1 MFDTDDL
8 EGPRIDRRT
17 ATKLL
22 AAGGMTGLAGCSG
35 GGDGGGGDG
44 GGGGAETESGGDES
58 TESDSGMDESS
69 GGTSGGSITAGWNID
84 EIEYTDPHYIDKGQE
99 IYLSS
104 NIYSGLVKIGS
115 DGAIVGDLANDWS
128 LPDSTTYV
136 FDLKEGA
143 TFHNGDPLDAEAVKA
158 SFERLMSLDD
168 SPHLGKVSSVES
180 ITAED
185 ETTLRISLSQTV
197 GPFISFLTRGPGRA
211 GTIVHAGEAEA
222 NPDEYNRM
230 PVGSGAFE
238 LTERETGEYL
248 QLEAHDG
255 YFGTDDDGN
264 SLPYLDSVRID
275 LIPEPSTMW
284 TAMRGGELEYSNNI
298 PPQNAGQAES
308 MGNLNIVGTNPGAW
322 FCIAPLCNDPA
333 EVEWQQ
339 YASGA
344 GEATDKWSDQDLP
357 TTDVRVRQAIAMAI
371 DREALIER
379 AFFGYAEPA
388 HSVFNPA
395 IAWLYEE
402 EPEPGQYYDPEA
414 AQELL
419 DEAGYTGE
427 PRMSLSLL
435 GAPSDERRMTV
446 VQEMLS
452 QVGIEV
458 ELNIQQE
465 SAYWDNLYRYE
476 NELVMYDGYVDID
489 PWMSLWKQLKTP
501 VESGSAGAWQA
512 NLYENTEFNELLEQD
527 LSTSDP
533 SARKDI
539 LRQAE
544 GLFLEDAAWA
554 MTTFPLIPK
563 ASVSNLTG
571 VGNQAGLSN
580 FHHATL
586 E

>member
-22 AAGGMTGLAGCSG
+22 AAGGLSGLAGCSG
-35 GGDGGGGDG
+35 GDGGGDG
-44 GGGGAETESGGDES
+44 TDSGDS
-58 TESDSGMDESS
+58 SDSSDSS
-69 GGTSGGSITAGWNID
+69 GSSGGSITAGWNID
-84 EIEYTDPHYIDKGQE
+84 QIEYLDPHYIDKGQE

-115 DGAIVGDLANDWS
+115 DGAIVGDLATDWS
-128 LPDSTTYV
+128 LPDSSTYV

-143 TFHNGDPLDAEAVKA
+143 TFHNGDPLDAAAVKA
-158 SFERLMSLDD
+158 SFERLMGLDD
-168 SPHLGKVSSVES
+168 SPHLGKVEAIDT

-185 ETTLRISLSQTV
+185 PTTLRISLSQTV

-211 GTIVHAGEAEA
+211 GTIVHAPSATS

-238 LTERETGEYL
+238 LTERESGEYL

-255 YFGTDDDGN
+255 YFETDGDGN
-264 SLPYLDSVRID
+264 ALPYLDSVRID

-284 TAMRGGELEYSNNI
+284 TAIRGGEIDYSISI

-308 MGNLNIVGTNPGAW
+308 MGNLNVTGTNPGAW
-322 FCIAPLCNDPA
+322 FCVAPLCNDPA
-333 EVEWQQ
+333 EVEWDQ
-339 YASGA
+339 YASGSA
-344 GEATDKWSDQDLP
+344 QATDKWADQDLP
-357 TTDVRVRQAIAMAI
+357 TTDKRVRQAIAMAI
-371 DREALIER
+371 DREALVQR

-395 IAWLYEE
+395 LAWLYEE
-402 EPEPGQYYDPEA
+402 EPDPGQYYDPEA
-414 AQELL
+414 ATQLL
-419 DEAGYTGE
+419 DDAGYTGD

-435 GAPSDERRMTV
+435 GTPGDERRMTV
-446 VQEMLS
+446 IQEMLS

-458 ELNIQQE
+458 TLNIQPS
-465 SAYWDNLYRYE
+465 SAYWDNLYQYE

-501 VESGSAGAWQA
+501 VENGSAGKWQA
-512 NLYENTEFNELLEQD
+512 NLYNNPEFNELLERD
-527 LSTSDP
+527 YGTSDQ
-533 SARKDI
+533 AKRKEL

-544 GLFLEDAAWA
+544 EIFVEDAPWA

-563 ASVSNLTG
+563 ASASNLTG

-580 FHHATL
+580 FHTARL

>member
-1 MFDTDDL
+1 MFDDADL

-22 AAGGMTGLAGCSG
+22 AAGGLSSLAGCSG
-35 GGDGGGGDG
+35 GGDSDGSDSGGGDSDAG
-44 GGGGAETESGGDES
+44 S
-58 TESDSGMDESS
+58 TESD
-69 GGTSGGSITAGWNID
+69 GGSSGGSISAGWNID
-84 EIEYTDPHYIDKGQE
+84 EIEYLDPHYVDKGQE
-99 IYLSS
+99 ISLHS
-104 NIYSGLVKIGS
+104 NIYSGLVKIGP
-115 DGAIVGDLANDWS
+115 DGGIVGDLAADWS
-128 LPDSTTYV
+128 LPDSSTYV
-136 FDLKEGA
+136 FDLHEGA

-158 SFERLMSLDD
+158 SMERLMSLDD
-168 SPHLGKVSSVES
+168 SPHLGKVQSVES
-180 ITAED
+180 VEAVD
-185 ETTLRISLSQTV
+185 ETTLRISLEETV
-197 GPFISFLTRGPGRA
+197 GPFISFMTRGPGRA
-211 GTIVHAGEAEA
+211 GTIVHAEEAEA

-238 LTERETGEYL
+238 LVERESGEYL
-248 QLEAHDG
+248 QLEAYDD

-264 SLPYLDSVRID
+264 ALPHLDSVRVD

-284 TAMRGGELEYSNNI
+284 TAMQGGEIHYSNNI
-298 PPQNAGQAES
+298 PAENAGQAES
-308 MGNLNIVGTNPGAW
+308 MGTLDVVGANPGAW

-344 GEATDKWSDQDLP
+344 GEPTDKWEGEDLP
-357 TTDVRVRQAIAMAI
+357 TTDVRVRRAISMAI

-379 AFFGYAEPA
+379 AHFGYAEPA
-388 HSVFNPA
+388 HSVFNPS

-402 EPEPGQYYDPEA
+402 EPDPGQYYDPEA

-435 GAPSDERRMTV
+435 GAPTDERRMTV
-446 VQEMLS
+446 VQEMLA

-458 ELNIQQE
+458 ELNVQQE

-489 PWMSLWKQLKTP
+489 PWMTMWKQLKTP

-512 NLYENTEFNELLEQD
+512 NLYNNPDFDELLEQD
-527 LSTSDP
+527 YATADP
-533 SARKDI
+533 DQRAEI
-539 LRQAE
+539 MRQAE
-544 GLFLEDAAWA
+544 EVFLEDAAWA
-554 MTTFPLIPK
+554 MTTFPLVPK
-563 ASVSNLTG
+563 ASVSGLSG
-571 VGNQAGLSN
+571 IGNQAGLSN
-580 FHHATL
+580 FHAAQL

>member
-1 MFDTDDL
+1 MFDKEDL

-22 AAGGMTGLAGCSG
+22 AAGGLTGLAGCSG
-35 GGDGGGGDG
+35 GGDAGGGG
-44 GGGGAETESGGDES
+44 TESGSES
-58 TESDSGMDESS
+58 SESSESS
-69 GGTSGGSITAGWNID
+69 GSGGSSGGSIAAGWNID
-84 EIEYTDPHYIDKGQE
+84 EIEYLDPHYIDKGQE

-104 NIYSGLVKIGS
+104 NIYSGLVKIGA
-115 DGAIVGDLANDWS
+115 DGSIVGDLANDWS
-128 LPDSTTYV
+128 LPDSSTYV

-185 ETTLRISLSQTV
+185 ATTLRISLSETV

-211 GTIVHAGEAEA
+211 GTIVHAPSATE
-222 NPDEYNRM
+222 NPDEYNQM

-238 LTERETGEYL
+238 LTERESGEYL

-255 YFGTDDDGN
+255 YFGTDGEGN
-264 SLPYLDSVRID
+264 ALPYLDSVRID

-284 TAMRGGELEYSNNI
+284 TAIRGGEIDYSISI
-298 PPQNAGQAES
+298 PAQNAGQAES
-308 MGNLNIVGTNPGAW
+308 MGNLNVVGTNPGAW

-333 EVEWQQ
+333 DVEFNQF
-339 YASGA
+339 ASGSA
-344 GEATDKWSDQDLP
+344 EATDKWSDEDLP
-357 TTDVRVRQAIAMAI
+357 TTDKRVRQAIAMAI

-395 IAWLYEE
+395 LAWLYEE
-402 EPEPGQYYDPEA
+402 EPDPGQYYDPEA
-414 AQELL
+414 AQQLL

-435 GAPSDERRMTV
+435 GTPSDERRMTV

-452 QVGIEV
+452 QIGIEV
-458 ELNIQQE
+458 QLNVQQS
-465 SAYWDNLYRYE
+465 SAYWDNLYQYE

-501 VESGSAGAWQA
+501 VESGSAGKWQA
-512 NLYENTEFNELLEQD
+512 NLYSNPEFNSLLEQD
-527 LSTSDP
+527 YGTSDQ
-533 SARKDI
+533 AQRKEI

-544 GLFLEDAAWA
+544 EIFIEDTPWA

-563 ASVSNLTG
+563 ASSSELTG

-580 FHHATL
+580 FHTARL
-586 E
+586 G

>member
-1 MFDTDDL
+1 MFDKSDL

-22 AAGGMTGLAGCSG
+22 AAGGLSGLAGCSG
-35 GGDGGGGDG
+35 GSDSGSSDSGGGDSDSS
-44 GGGGAETESGGDES
+44 ETESS
-58 TESDSGMDESS
+58 SDSGSSSGSS
-69 GGTSGGSITAGWNID
+69 GGSVTAGWNID
-84 EIEYTDPHYIDKGQE
+84 EIEYLDPHYIDKGQE

-104 NIYSGLVKIGS
+104 NIYSGLVKIGA
-115 DGAIVGDLANDWS
+115 DGAIVGDLANDWT
-128 LPDSTTYV
+128 LPDSSTYV

-185 ETTLRISLSQTV
+185 ATTLRISLSETV

-211 GTIVHAGEAEA
+211 GTIVHAEAAEA

-238 LTERETGEYL
+238 LTERESGEYL

-255 YFGTDDDGN
+255 YFGTDEDGN
-264 SLPYLDSVRID
+264 SLPYLDSLRVD

-284 TAMRGGELEYSNNI
+284 TAIRGGEIDYSISI
-298 PPQNAGQAES
+298 PAQNAGQAES
-308 MGNLNIVGTNPGAW
+308 MSNLNVVGTNPGAW

-344 GEATDKWSDQDLP
+344 GEATSKWDGEDLP

-402 EPEPGQYYDPEA
+402 EPDPGQYYDPET
-414 AQELL
+414 AQQLL

-435 GAPSDERRMTV
+435 GTPSDERRMTV
-446 VQEMLS
+446 VQQMLS
-452 QVGIEV
+452 EVGIEV
-458 ELNIQQE
+458 ELNVQQS

-512 NLYENTEFNELLEQD
+512 NLYQNPDFNSLLEED
-527 LSTSDP
+527 YRTSDIE
-533 SARKDI
+533 ARTEI

-544 GLFLEDAAWA
+544 ELFLEDAAWA
-554 MTTFPLIPK
+554 MTTFPLVPK
-563 ASVSNLTG
+563 ASASNLTG

-580 FHHATL
+580 FHTASL

>member
-1 MFDTDDL
+1 MFDKFDKSDL
-8 EGPRIDRRT
+8 EGPEIDRRT
-17 ATKLL
+17 AVKLF
-22 AAGGMTGLAGCSG
+22 AAGGISSLAGCAG
-35 GGDGGGGDG
+35 GSSDP
-44 GGGGAETESGGDES
+44 SGGDTGDAETGSES
-58 TESDSGMDESS
+58 ASGS
-69 GGTSGGSITAGWNID
+69 GGGSITAGWNID
-84 EIEYTDPHYIDKGQE
+84 QIEYLDPHYIDKGQE

-104 NIYSGLVKIGS
+104 NVYSGLVKIGA
-115 DGAIVGDLANDWS
+115 DGSITGDLAKNWT
-128 LPDSTTYV
+128 LPDSSTYV

-168 SPHLGKVSSVES
+168 SPHLGKVSSVEE

-185 ETTLRISLSQTV
+185 PTTLRISLSETV

-211 GTIVHAGEAEA
+211 GTIVHAPTATD
-222 NPDEYNRM
+222 NPEEYNRM

-238 LTERETGEYL
+238 VTERESGEYL

-255 YFGTDDDGN
+255 YFGTDSDGTA
-264 SLPYLDSVRID
+264 LPYLDSVRID

-284 TAMRGGELEYSNNI
+284 TAIQGSELDYSISI

-308 MGNLNIVGTNPGAW
+308 MGSLSVTGSNPGAW
-322 FCIAPLCNDPA
+322 FAVAPLCTNPA
-333 EVEWQQ
+333 EVEWDQ
-339 YASGA
+339 YASG
-344 GEATDKWSDQDLP
+344 EAQSTDKWSSEDLP
-357 TTDVRVRQAIAMAI
+357 TTSKEVRQAISMAI
-371 DREALIER
+371 DREALVER

-395 IAWLYEE
+395 IAWLHDQ
-402 EPEPGQYYDPEA
+402 EPDPGQYYDPDTA
-414 AQELL
+414 KQLL

-435 GAPSDERRMTV
+435 GTPGDERRMTV
-446 VQEMLS
+446 VQSMLS
-452 QVGIEV
+452 EVGIEV
-458 ELNIQQE
+458 ELNIQPS
-465 SAYWDNLYRYE
+465 SAYWDNLYQYS

-501 VESGSAGAWQA
+501 VESGSAGKWQA
-512 NLYENTEFNELLEQD
+512 NLYNNPEFNSLLEED
-527 LSTSDP
+527 LRTSDP
-533 SARKDI
+533 DSRTEL

-544 GLFLEDAAWA
+544 EIFIEDTPWA

-563 ASVSNLTG
+563 AASSSLSG

-580 FHHATL
+580 FHTAQI

>member
-1 MFDTDDL
+1 MSDEFDTSDL

-17 ATKLL
+17 AVKLFA
-22 AAGGMTGLAGCSG
+22 AAGLSSVAGCTGESGSTDDTASG
-35 GGDGGGGDG
+35 GSDS
-44 GGGGAETESGGDES
+44 TES
-58 TESDSGMDESS
+58 TESASETAT
-69 GGTSGGSITAGWNID
+69 GGSSGGSITAGWNID
-84 EIEYTDPHYIDKGQE
+84 QIEYLDPHYIDKGQE

-104 NIYSGLVKIGS
+104 NVYSGLVKIGA
-115 DGAIVGDLANDWS
+115 DGSIVGDLANDWE
-128 LPDSTTYV
+128 LPDSSTYV

-185 ETTLRISLSQTV
+185 ATTLRISLSETV

-211 GTIVHAGEAEA
+211 GTIVHAPSATEDPE
-222 NPDEYNRM
+222 EYNRM

-238 LTERETGEYL
+238 VTERESGEYI

-255 YFGTDDDGN
+255 YFDTDSEGN
-264 SLPYLDSVRID
+264 ALPYLDSVRID

-284 TAMRGGELEYSNNI
+284 TAIRGGEIDYSISI
-298 PPQNAGQAES
+298 PAQNAGQAES
-308 MGNLNIVGTNPGAW
+308 MSELNVVGTNPGAW
-322 FCIAPLCNDPA
+322 FCVAPLCTDPG
-333 EVEWQQ
+333 EVEWDQ
-339 YASGA
+339 YASGEA
-344 GEATDKWSDQDLP
+344 QATDKWANEDLP
-357 TTDVRVRQAIAMAI
+357 TTDKRVRQAISKAI
-371 DREALIER
+371 DREALVQR

-395 IAWLYEE
+395 IAWLYDE
-402 EPEPGQYYDPEA
+402 EPDPGQYYEPETA
-414 AQELL
+414 KQLL
-419 DEAGYTGE
+419 DEAGYTGD
-427 PRMSLSLL
+427 PRMTLSLL
-435 GAPSDERRMTV
+435 GTPGDERRMTV
-446 VQEMLS
+446 IQEMLS

-458 ELNIQQE
+458 ELNIQPS
-465 SAYWDNLYRYE
+465 SAYWDNLYQYS

-501 VESGSAGAWQA
+501 VESGSAGKWQA
-512 NLYENTEFNELLEQD
+512 NLYNNPDFNSLLEED
-527 LSTSDP
+527 YRTSDP
-533 SARKDI
+533 AQRTEL

-544 GLFLEDAAWA
+544 ELFIEDSPWA

-563 ASVSNLTG
+563 ASSAALTG

-580 FHHATL
+580 FHTAQL

>member
-1 MFDTDDL
+1 MFDKEDL

-22 AAGGMTGLAGCSG
+22 AAGGLTGLAGCSG
-35 GGDGGGGDG
+35 GGDAGGGG
-44 GGGGAETESGGDES
+44 TESGSES
-58 TESDSGMDESS
+58 SESSESS
-69 GGTSGGSITAGWNID
+69 GSGGSSGGSIAAGWNID
-84 EIEYTDPHYIDKGQE
+84 EIEYLDPHYIDKGQE

-104 NIYSGLVKIGS
+104 NIYSGLVKIGA
-115 DGAIVGDLANDWS
+115 DGSIVGDLANDWS
-128 LPDSTTYV
+128 LPDSSTYV

-185 ETTLRISLSQTV
+185 ATTLRISLSETV

-211 GTIVHAGEAEA
+211 GTIVHAPSATE
-222 NPDEYNRM
+222 NPDEYNQM

-238 LTERETGEYL
+238 LTERESGEYL

-255 YFGTDDDGN
+255 YFGTDGEGN
-264 SLPYLDSVRID
+264 ALPYLDSVRID

-284 TAMRGGELEYSNNI
+284 TAIRGGEIDYSISI
-298 PPQNAGQAES
+298 PAQNAGQAES
-308 MGNLNIVGTNPGAW
+308 MGNLNVVGTNPGAW

-333 EVEWQQ
+333 DVEFNQF
-339 YASGA
+339 ASGSA
-344 GEATDKWSDQDLP
+344 EATDKWSDEDLP
-357 TTDVRVRQAIAMAI
+357 TTDKRVRQAIAMAI

-402 EPEPGQYYDPEA
+402 EPDPGQYYDPET
-414 AQELL
+414 AQQLL

-435 GAPSDERRMTV
+435 GTPSDERRMTV

-452 QVGIEV
+452 QIGIEV
-458 ELNIQQE
+458 QLNVQQS
-465 SAYWDNLYRYE
+465 SAYWDNLYQYE

-501 VESGSAGAWQA
+501 VESGSAGKWQA
-512 NLYENTEFNELLEQD
+512 NLYSNPEFNSLLEQD
-527 LSTSDP
+527 YGTSDQ
-533 SARKDI
+533 AQRKEI

-544 GLFLEDAAWA
+544 EIFIEDTPWA

-563 ASVSNLTG
+563 ASSSELTG

-580 FHHATL
+580 FHTARL
-586 E
+586 G

>member
-1 MFDTDDL
+1 MFDKADL

-22 AAGGMTGLAGCSG
+22 AAGGLSGLAGCSG
-35 GGDGGGGDG
+35 GGGDDGS
-44 GGGGAETESGGDES
+44 ETESSSGGGS
-58 TESDSGMDESS
+58 TESDGTDTSSPS
-69 GGTSGGSITAGWNID
+69 GGSSGGSITAGWNID
-84 EIEYTDPHYIDKGQE
+84 EIEYLDPHYIDKGQE
-99 IYLSS
+99 IYVSS

-115 DGAIVGDLANDWS
+115 DGAIVGDLATDWT

-143 TFHNGDPLDAEAVKA
+143 TFHNGDPLDAAAVKA

-180 ITAED
+180 VTAED
-185 ETTLRISLSQTV
+185 PTTLRISLSETV

-211 GTIVHAGEAEA
+211 GTIVHAESAESD
-222 NPDEYNRM
+222 PDEYNRM

-255 YFGTDDDGN
+255 YFGTDEEGN

-284 TAMRGGELEYSNNI
+284 TAVRGGEIEYSNSI
-298 PPQNAGQAES
+298 PAQNAGQAES
-308 MGNLNIVGTNPGAW
+308 MGELDVVGTNPGAW
-322 FCIAPLCNDPA
+322 FCIAPLCNDPSD
-333 EVEWQQ
+333 VEWQQ

-344 GEATDKWSDQDLP
+344 GEPTDKWEGQEIP

-402 EPEPGQYYDPEA
+402 EPDPGQYYDPEA
-414 AQELL
+414 AQQLL

-435 GAPSDERRMTV
+435 GTPSDERRMTV
-446 VQEMLS
+446 VQQMLS
-452 QVGIEV
+452 EVGIEV
-458 ELNIQQE
+458 ELNVQQE

-476 NELVMYDGYVDID
+476 NELVMYDGFVDID
-489 PWMSLWKQLKTP
+489 PWMTLWKQLKTP

-512 NLYENTEFNELLEQD
+512 NLYHNPDFDEVLEQD
-527 LSTSDP
+527 YGTADMEERAELM
-533 SARKDI
+533 
-539 LRQAE
+539 RQAE
-544 GLFLEDAAWA
+544 EHFLEDAAWA

-563 ASVSNLTG
+563 ASVSTLVG

-580 FHHATL
+580 FHMASL

>member
-1 MFDTDDL
+1 MFDKSDL

-22 AAGGMTGLAGCSG
+22 AAGGLSGLAGCSG
-35 GGDGGGGDG
+35 GGDSGGDDDAGGGG
-44 GGGGAETESGGDES
+44 TESSSES
-58 TESDSGMDESS
+58 TSS
-69 GGTSGGSITAGWNID
+69 GGSSGGSITAGWNID
-84 EIEYTDPHYIDKGQE
+84 EIEYLDPHYIDKGQE

-104 NIYSGLVKIGS
+104 NIYSGLVKIGA
-115 DGAIVGDLANDWS
+115 DGSIVGDLATDWS
-128 LPDSTTYV
+128 LPDSSTYV

-143 TFHNGDPLDAEAVKA
+143 TFHNGDPLDAAAVKA

-168 SPHLGKVSSVES
+168 SPHLGKVSSVDS
-180 ITAED
+180 VTAED
-185 ETTLRISLSQTV
+185 ATTLRISLSQTV

-211 GTIVHAGEAEA
+211 GTIVHAPSATS

-238 LTERETGEYL
+238 LTERESGEYL

-255 YFGTDDDGN
+255 YFGTDSEGN
-264 SLPYLDSVRID
+264 SLPYLDSVRVD

-284 TAMRGGELEYSNNI
+284 TAIRGGEIDYSISI
-298 PPQNAGQAES
+298 PAQNAGQAES
-308 MGNLNIVGTNPGAW
+308 MGNLNVTGTNPGAW

-333 EVEWQQ
+333 EVEFAQF
-339 YASGA
+339 ASGSA
-344 GEATDKWSDQDLP
+344 QPTDKWSNQDLP
-357 TTDVRVRQAIAMAI
+357 TADKRVRQAISMAI

-395 IAWLYEE
+395 LAWLYEE
-402 EPEPGQYYDPEA
+402 EPDPGQYYDPETA
-414 AQELL
+414 TQLL
-419 DEAGYTGE
+419 DEAGYTGD

-435 GAPSDERRMTV
+435 GTPNDERRMTV

-458 ELNIQQE
+458 QLNVQQS
-465 SAYWDNLYRYE
+465 SAYWDNLYQYE

-501 VESGSAGAWQA
+501 VENGSAGKWQA
-512 NLYENTEFNELLEQD
+512 NLYSNPKFNSLLEQD
-527 LSTSDP
+527 YGTSDQ
-533 SARKDI
+533 AQRKEI

-544 GLFLEDAAWA
+544 EIFVEDTPWA

-563 ASVSNLTG
+563 ASTSELSG
-571 VGNQAGLSN
+571 IGNQAGLSN
-580 FHHATL
+580 FHTARL
-586 E
+586 G

>member
-1 MFDTDDL
+1 MFDKEDL

-22 AAGGMTGLAGCSG
+22 AAGGLTGLAGCSG
-35 GGDGGGGDG
+35 GSGD
-44 GGGGAETESGGDES
+44 SSES
-58 TESDSGMDESS
+58 TDSSGENSSSGSDESS
-69 GGTSGGSITAGWNID
+69 GASDGGSSGGSISAGWNID
-84 EIEYTDPHYIDKGQE
+84 EIEYLDPHYIDKGQE
-99 IYLSS
+99 IYVSS

-128 LPDSTTYV
+128 LPDSSTYV

-143 TFHNGDPLDAEAVKA
+143 TFHNGDPLDAAAVKA
-158 SFERLMSLDD
+158 SLERLMSLDD

-185 ETTLRISLSQTV
+185 ETTLRISLSETV

-211 GTIVHAGEAEA
+211 GTIVHAPSATE

-238 LTERETGEYL
+238 LTDRESGEYL

-255 YFGTDDDGN
+255 YFETDEDGN
-264 SLPYLDSVRID
+264 ALPYLDSVRID

-284 TAMRGGELEYSNNI
+284 TAMRGGELQYSNSI

-308 MGNLNIVGTNPGAW
+308 MDSLDVVGTNPGAW

-344 GEATDKWSDQDLP
+344 GEPTDKWSDEDLP
-357 TTDVRVRQAIAMAI
+357 TTDPQVREAIAMAI

-388 HSVFNPA
+388 HSVFNPS

-402 EPEPGQYYDPEA
+402 EPDPGQYYDPEA
-414 AQELL
+414 AQQLL
-419 DEAGYTGE
+419 DDAGYTGE

-435 GAPSDERRMTV
+435 GTPSDERRMTV

-458 ELNIQQE
+458 ELNVQQE

-512 NLYENTEFNELLEQD
+512 NLYQNSEFNSLLEED
-527 LSTSDP
+527 YRTSDMET
-533 SARKDI
+533 RTEL

-544 GLFLEDAAWA
+544 ELFLEDTAWA

-563 ASVSNLTG
+563 ASASNLTG

-580 FHHATL
+580 FHTAQL

>member
-1 MFDTDDL
+1 MFDKSDL

-22 AAGGMTGLAGCSG
+22 AAGGLSGLAGCSG
-35 GGDGGGGDG
+35 GGDSGGSG
-44 GGGGAETESGGDES
+44 TES
-58 TESDSGMDESS
+58 TSDSESS
-69 GGTSGGSITAGWNID
+69 SGSSGGSISAGWNID
-84 EIEYTDPHYIDKGQE
+84 EIEYLDPHYIDKGQE

-115 DGAIVGDLANDWS
+115 DGAIVGDLATDWT
-128 LPDSTTYV
+128 LPDSSTYV
-136 FDLKEGA
+136 FDLTEGA

-168 SPHLGKVSSVES
+168 SPHLGKVSSIES

-185 ETTLRISLSQTV
+185 PTTLRISLETTV

-211 GTIVHAGEAEA
+211 GTIVHAEEAEA

-238 LTERETGEYL
+238 LVDREPGEYL

-255 YFGTDDDGN
+255 YFGTDEEGN

-284 TAMRGGELEYSNNI
+284 TAMRGGEIQYSNSI

-308 MGNLNIVGTNPGAW
+308 MSSLDVVGTNPGAW
-322 FCIAPLCNDPA
+322 FCVAPLCNDPA
-333 EVEWQQ
+333 DVEWQQ

-344 GEATDKWSDQDLP
+344 GDATSKWEGEDLP

-395 IAWLYEE
+395 IAWLYDE
-402 EPEPGQYYDPEA
+402 EPDPGQYYDPETA
-414 AQELL
+414 TQLL

-435 GAPSDERRMTV
+435 GTPSDERRMTV

-458 ELNIQQE
+458 ELNVQQE

-512 NLYENTEFNELLEQD
+512 NLYRNPEFNSLLEEDYQ
-527 LSTSDP
+527 TSDVET
-533 SARKDI
+533 RTDL

-544 GLFLEDAAWA
+544 ELFLQDAAWA

-563 ASVSNLTG
+563 ASASNLTG

-580 FHHATL
+580 FHTAQL

>member
-1 MFDTDDL
+1 MFDEFDRSDL

-22 AAGGMTGLAGCSG
+22 AAGGLSGLAGCSG
-35 GGDGGGGDG
+35 GDSGGDSGDGGDG
-44 GGGGAETESGGDES
+44 TESTSSES
-58 TESDSGMDESS
+58 TSS
-69 GGTSGGSITAGWNID
+69 GGASGGSITAGWNID
-84 EIEYTDPHYIDKGQE
+84 QIEYLDPHYIDKGQE

-115 DGAIVGDLANDWS
+115 DGAIVGDLAADWT
-128 LPDSTTYV
+128 LPDSSTYV

-143 TFHNGDPLDAEAVKA
+143 TFHNGDPLDAAAVKA
-158 SFERLMSLDD
+158 SFERLLSLDD

-185 ETTLRISLSQTV
+185 ATTLRISLTETV

-211 GTIVHAGEAEA
+211 GTIVHAPSATE

-248 QLEAHDG
+248 QLEAHGD
-255 YFGTDDDGN
+255 YFGTDSEGN
-264 SLPYLDSVRID
+264 SLPYLDSVRVD

-284 TAMRGGELEYSNNI
+284 TAIRGGEIDYSISI
-298 PPQNAGQAES
+298 PAQNAGQAES
-308 MGNLNIVGTNPGAW
+308 MGNLNVVGTNPGAW

-333 EVEWQQ
+333 QVDFAQF
-339 YASGA
+339 ASGSA
-344 GEATDKWSDQDLP
+344 QPTDKWSNEDLP
-357 TTDVRVRQAIAMAI
+357 TADKRVRQAIAMAI
-371 DREALIER
+371 DREALVER

-395 IAWLYEE
+395 LAWLYEE
-402 EPEPGQYYDPEA
+402 EPDPGQYYDPEA
-414 AQELL
+414 AKQLL
-419 DEAGYTGE
+419 DDAGYTGD

-435 GAPSDERRMTV
+435 GTPGDERRMTV

-452 QVGIEV
+452 RVGIEV
-458 ELNIQQE
+458 QLNVQQS
-465 SAYWDNLYRYE
+465 SAYWDNLYQYE

-501 VESGSAGAWQA
+501 VESGSAGKWQA
-512 NLYENTEFNELLEQD
+512 NLYSNPEFNELLEQD
-527 LSTSDP
+527 YGTSDQ
-533 SARKDI
+533 AQRKEI

-544 GLFLEDAAWA
+544 EIFIEDSPWA

-563 ASVSNLTG
+563 ASTSELTG

-580 FHHATL
+580 FHTARL
-586 E
+586 G

>member
-22 AAGGMTGLAGCSG
+22 AAGGLSGLAGCSG
-35 GGDGGGGDG
+35 GGDGGGS
-44 GGGGAETESGGDES
+44 ETESGGGGSDES
-58 TESDSGMDESS
+58 TDSS
-69 GGTSGGSITAGWNID
+69 GGEEMETEESSSGSSGGSITAGWNID
-84 EIEYTDPHYIDKGQE
+84 EIEYLDPHYIDKGQE
-99 IYLSS
+99 IYVSS
-104 NIYSGLVKIGS
+104 NIYSGLVKIGP

-136 FDLKEGA
+136 FDLQEGA

-180 ITAED
+180 VTAED
-185 ETTLRISLSQTV
+185 ETTLRISLSETV

-211 GTIVHAGEAEA
+211 GTIVHAESAEA

-255 YFGTDDDGN
+255 YFGTDDEGN

-284 TAMRGGELEYSNNI
+284 TAMRGGEIQYSNSI

-308 MGNLNIVGTNPGAW
+308 MGNLNVVGTNPGAW

-344 GEATDKWSDQDLP
+344 GEPTDKWSDEELP
-357 TTDVRVRQAIAMAI
+357 TTDARVRQAIAMAI

-402 EPEPGQYYDPEA
+402 EPDPGQYYDPEA

-458 ELNIQQE
+458 ELNVQQE

-512 NLYENTEFNELLEQD
+512 NLYENPEFNDLLEQD
-527 LSTSDP
+527 YGTSDMET
-533 SARKDI
+533 RTEL

-544 GLFLEDAAWA
+544 ELFLEDAAWA

-563 ASVSNLTG
+563 VSVSNLGG

>member
-1 MFDTDDL
+1 MFDTEALD
-8 EGPRIDRRT
+8 GPRIDRRT

-22 AAGGMTGLAGCSG
+22 AAGGLSGLAGCSG
-35 GGDGGGGDG
+35 GGDTGGEG
-44 GGGGAETESGGDES
+44 TESGSGS
-58 TESDSGMDESS
+58 SDASGS
-69 GGTSGGSITAGWNID
+69 GGGSIAAGWNID
-84 EIEYTDPHYIDKGQE
+84 EIEYLDPHYIDKGQE

-104 NIYSGLVKIGS
+104 NIYSGLVKIGA
-115 DGAIVGDLANDWS
+115 DGAIVGDLANDWT
-128 LPDSTTYV
+128 LPDSSTYV

-185 ETTLRISLSQTV
+185 ATTLRISLSETV

-211 GTIVHAGEAEA
+211 GTIVHADEATA

-238 LTERETGEYL
+238 LVERESGEYL

-255 YFGTDDDGN
+255 YFGTDEDGN

-284 TAMRGGELEYSNNI
+284 TAMRGGEIDYSISI
-298 PPQNAGQAES
+298 PAQNAGQAES
-308 MGNLNIVGTNPGAW
+308 MSSLDVVGTNPGAW

-344 GEATDKWSDQDLP
+344 GEATDEWADEDLP
-357 TTDVRVRQAIAMAI
+357 TTDARVRQAIAMAI
-371 DREALIER
+371 DREALVER

-402 EPEPGQYYDPEA
+402 TPDPGQYYDPEA
-414 AQELL
+414 AQQLL
-419 DEAGYTGE
+419 DEAGYTGD

-435 GAPSDERRMTV
+435 GTPTDERRMTV

-458 ELNIQQE
+458 ELNVQQE

-512 NLYENTEFNELLEQD
+512 NLYQNPEFNDLLEED
-527 LSTSDP
+527 YRTSDVET
-533 SARKDI
+533 RTDL

-544 GLFLEDAAWA
+544 DLFLEDAAWA

-563 ASVSNLTG
+563 ASASTLVG

-580 FHHATL
+580 FHTARI

>member
-1 MFDTDDL
+1 MFDKEDL

-22 AAGGMTGLAGCSG
+22 AAGGLTGLAGCSG
-35 GGDGGGGDG
+35 GGDAGGGG
-44 GGGGAETESGGDES
+44 TESGSES
-58 TESDSGMDESS
+58 SESSESS
-69 GGTSGGSITAGWNID
+69 GSGGSSGGSIAAGWNID
-84 EIEYTDPHYIDKGQE
+84 EIEYLDPHYIDKGQE

-104 NIYSGLVKIGS
+104 NIYSGLVKIGA
-115 DGAIVGDLANDWS
+115 DGSIVGDLANDWS
-128 LPDSTTYV
+128 LPDSSTYV

-185 ETTLRISLSQTV
+185 ATTLRISLSETV

-211 GTIVHAGEAEA
+211 GTIVHAPSATE
-222 NPDEYNRM
+222 NPDEYNQM

-238 LTERETGEYL
+238 LTERESGEYL

-255 YFGTDDDGN
+255 YFGTDGEG
-264 SLPYLDSVRID
+264 SALPYLDSVRID

-284 TAMRGGELEYSNNI
+284 TAIRGGEIDYSISI
-298 PPQNAGQAES
+298 PAQNAGQAES
-308 MGNLNIVGTNPGAW
+308 MGNLNVVGTNPGAW

-333 EVEWQQ
+333 DVEFNQF
-339 YASGA
+339 ASGSA
-344 GEATDKWSDQDLP
+344 EATDKWSDEDLP
-357 TTDVRVRQAIAMAI
+357 TTDKRVRQAIAMAI

-395 IAWLYEE
+395 LAWLYEE
-402 EPEPGQYYDPEA
+402 EPDPGQYYDPEA
-414 AQELL
+414 AQQLL

-435 GAPSDERRMTV
+435 GTPSDERRMTV

-452 QVGIEV
+452 QIGIEV
-458 ELNIQQE
+458 QLNVQQS
-465 SAYWDNLYRYE
+465 SAYWDNLYQYE

-501 VESGSAGAWQA
+501 VESGSAGKWQA
-512 NLYENTEFNELLEQD
+512 NLYSNPEFNSLLEQD
-527 LSTSDP
+527 YGTSDQ
-533 SARKDI
+533 AQRKEI

-544 GLFLEDAAWA
+544 EIFIEDTPWA

-563 ASVSNLTG
+563 ASSSELTG

-580 FHHATL
+580 FHTARL
-586 E
+586 G

>member
-22 AAGGMTGLAGCSG
+22 ATGGLTGLAGCSG
-35 GGDGGGGDG
+35 DGTTGDSNGDGSAGDS
-44 GGGGAETESGGDES
+44 TDTSGS
-58 TESDSGMDESS
+58 
-69 GGTSGGSITAGWNID
+69 SGGSITAGWNID
-84 EIEYTDPHYIDKGQE
+84 QIEYLDPHYVDKGQE
-99 IYLSS
+99 IYLHS
-104 NIYSGLVKIGS
+104 NIYSGLVKIGP
-115 DGAIVGDLANDWS
+115 DGAIVGDLANDWE
-128 LPDSTTYV
+128 LPDSSTYV

-143 TFHNGDPLDAEAVKA
+143 TFHNGDALDAEAVKA

-168 SPHLGKVSSVES
+168 SPHLGKVEQVES

-185 ETTLRISLSQTV
+185 ETTLRISLSEVV

-211 GTIVHAGEAEA
+211 GTIVHAEEAQA

-238 LTERETGEYL
+238 LTERESGEFL

-255 YFGTDDDGN
+255 YFETDEDG
-264 SLPYLDSVRID
+264 SALPYLDSIRVD

-284 TAMRGGELEYSNNI
+284 TAMQGGEIDYSISI
-298 PPQNAGQAES
+298 PAENAGEAES
-308 MGNLNIVGTNPGAW
+308 MGNLDVVGTNPGAW

-344 GEATDKWSDQDLP
+344 GEPTDKWDGQDIP
-357 TTDVRVRQAIAMAI
+357 TTDARVRRAIAMAI

-395 IAWLYEE
+395 IAWLYDE
-402 EPEPGQYYDPEA
+402 EPDPGQYYDPET

-419 DEAGYTGE
+419 DEAGYTGD
-427 PRMSLSLL
+427 PRMTLSLL
-435 GAPSDERRMTV
+435 GAPTDERRMTV
-446 VQEMLS
+446 VQEMLG

-458 ELNIQQE
+458 ELNVQQE

-501 VESGSAGAWQA
+501 EPEGSAGAWQA
-512 NLYENTEFNELLEQD
+512 NLYENPEFNDLLDQD
-527 LSTSDP
+527 LRTSDP
-533 SARKDI
+533 ETRTEI

-544 GLFLEDAAWA
+544 DLFLEDAAWA

-563 ASVSNLTG
+563 ASVSELTG

-580 FHHATL
+580 FHTASL

>member
-1 MFDTDDL
+1 MFDKADL

-22 AAGGMTGLAGCSG
+22 AAGGLSGLAGCSG
-35 GGDGGGGDG
+35 GGGGGS
-44 GGGGAETESGGDES
+44 ET
-58 TESDSGMDESS
+58 ESS
-69 GGTSGGSITAGWNID
+69 GGGGSTESESESTDTSSSSGGSSGGAITAGWNID
-84 EIEYTDPHYIDKGQE
+84 QIEYLDPHYIDKGQE

-115 DGAIVGDLANDWS
+115 DGAIVGDLATDWT
-128 LPDSTTYV
+128 LPDSSTYV

-143 TFHNGDPLDAEAVKA
+143 TFHNGDPLDAAAVKA

-168 SPHLGKVSSVES
+168 SPHLGKVASVDS

-185 ETTLRISLSQTV
+185 ETTLRISLTETV

-211 GTIVHAGEAEA
+211 GTIVHAEEAQA

-230 PVGSGAFE
+230 PVGSGAFA
-238 LTERETGEYL
+238 LTERESGEYL

-255 YFGTDDDGN
+255 YFGTDGDGN
-264 SLPYLDSVRID
+264 ALPYLDSIRIN

-284 TAMRGGELEYSNNI
+284 TAMRGGEIDYSISI
-298 PPQNAGQAES
+298 PAQNAGQAES
-308 MGNLNIVGTNPGAW
+308 MGNLNVVGTNPGAW

-344 GEATDKWSDQDLP
+344 GEATDKWSNQDLP
-357 TTDVRVRQAIAMAI
+357 TTDARVRQAIAMAI

-402 EPEPGQYYDPEA
+402 EPDPGQYYDPEGA
-414 AQELL
+414 MSLL

-435 GAPSDERRMTV
+435 GTPSDERRMTV
-446 VQEMLS
+446 VQEMLA
-452 QVGIEV
+452 QIGIEV
-458 ELNIQQE
+458 ELNVQQS

-512 NLYENTEFNELLEQD
+512 NLYQNPEFNDLLEQD
-527 LSTSDP
+527 YRTSDP
-533 SARKDI
+533 EQRTEI

-544 GLFLEDAAWA
+544 ELFLEDAAWA

-563 ASVSNLTG
+563 ASTTSLTG

-580 FHHATL
+580 FHTAQL

>member
-1 MFDTDDL
+1 MFDKDDL

-22 AAGGMTGLAGCSG
+22 AAGGLSGLAGCSG
-35 GGDGGGGDG
+35 GGDTGGGG
-44 GGGGAETESGGDES
+44 
-58 TESDSGMDESS
+58 TESDSGSSESS
-69 GGTSGGSITAGWNID
+69 GSSGGSISAGWNID
-84 EIEYTDPHYIDKGQE
+84 EIEYLDPHYIDKGQE

-104 NIYSGLVKIGS
+104 NIYSGLVKIGA
-115 DGAIVGDLANDWS
+115 DGSIVGDLANDWT
-128 LPDSTTYV
+128 LPDSSTYV

-143 TFHNGDPLDAEAVKA
+143 TFHNGDPLDAPAVKA
-158 SFERLMSLDD
+158 SFERLMNLDD
-168 SPHLGKVSSVES
+168 SPHLGKVSSIES

-185 ETTLRISLSQTV
+185 ETTLRISLETTV

-211 GTIVHAGEAEA
+211 GTIVHAPSATE
-222 NPDEYNRM
+222 NPNEYNRM

-238 LTERETGEYL
+238 LVERESGEYL
-248 QLEAHDG
+248 QLEAYDG
-255 YFGTDDDGN
+255 YFGTDEDGN

-284 TAMRGGELEYSNNI
+284 TAMRGGEIQYSNSI

-308 MGNLNIVGTNPGAW
+308 MSSLDVVGTNPGAW
-322 FCIAPLCNDPA
+322 FCIAPLCNDPS

-344 GEATDKWSDQDLP
+344 GEATDKWSDEELP
-357 TTDVRVRQAIAMAI
+357 TTDARVRQAIAMAI

-402 EPEPGQYYDPEA
+402 EPDPGQYYDPET
-414 AQELL
+414 AQQLL
-419 DEAGYTGE
+419 DEAGYTGD

-435 GAPSDERRMTV
+435 GTPSDERRMTV

-458 ELNIQQE
+458 ELNVQQE

-512 NLYENTEFNELLEQD
+512 NLYQNPEFNELLEQD
-527 LSTSDP
+527 YRTSDVE
-533 SARKDI
+533 SRTEL

-544 GLFLEDAAWA
+544 ELFLGDAAWA

-563 ASVSNLTG
+563 ASASNLVG

-580 FHHATL
+580 FHTASL

>member
-22 AAGGMTGLAGCSG
+22 AAGGLTGLAGCSG
-35 GGDGGGGDG
+35 SDSGASDDDGDSTDSGGGDG
-44 GGGGAETESGGDES
+44 TDTES
-58 TESDSGMDESS
+58 TSS
-69 GGTSGGSITAGWNID
+69 GGSSGGSITAGWDID
-84 EIEYTDPHYIDKGQE
+84 QIEYLDPHYIDKGQE

-115 DGAIVGDLANDWS
+115 DGAIVGDLASDWT
-128 LPDSTTYV
+128 LPDSSTYV

-143 TFHNGDPLDAEAVKA
+143 TFHNGDPLDAAAVKA
-158 SFERLMSLDD
+158 SIERLLSLDD

-185 ETTLRISLSQTV
+185 ATTLRISLSDTV

-211 GTIVHAGEAEA
+211 GTIVHAPSATE

-238 LTERETGEYL
+238 LTDRESGEYL

-255 YFGTDDDGN
+255 YFDTDSEGN
-264 SLPYLDSVRID
+264 ALPYLDSVRIN

-284 TAMRGGELEYSNNI
+284 TAMRGGEIDYSISI

-308 MGNLNIVGTNPGAW
+308 MGNLDVVGTNPGAW

-333 EVEWQQ
+333 DVEWQQ

-344 GEATDKWSDQDLP
+344 GEATDKWANEDLP

-402 EPEPGQYYDPEA
+402 EPDPGQYYDPETA
-414 AQELL
+414 KQLL
-419 DEAGYTGE
+419 DEAGYTGD

-435 GAPSDERRMTV
+435 GMPGDERRMTV
-446 VQEMLS
+446 VQQMLS
-452 QVGIEV
+452 EVGIEV
-458 ELNIQQE
+458 ELNVQQS

-476 NELVMYDGYVDID
+476 NELVMYNGFVDID

-512 NLYENTEFNELLEQD
+512 NLYQNPDFNSLLEED
-527 LSTSDP
+527 YRTSDP
-533 SARKDI
+533 DTRTEL
-539 LRQAE
+539 LRQVE
-544 GLFLEDAAWA
+544 DLFLEDAAWA

-563 ASVSNLTG
+563 ASTTSLTG
-571 VGNQAGLSN
+571 VGNQAGISN
-580 FHHATL
+580 FHTASL